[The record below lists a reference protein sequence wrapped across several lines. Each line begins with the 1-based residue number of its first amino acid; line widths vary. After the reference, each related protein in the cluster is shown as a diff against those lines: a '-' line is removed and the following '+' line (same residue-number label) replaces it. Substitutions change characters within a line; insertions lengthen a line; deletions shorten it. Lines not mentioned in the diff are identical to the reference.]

1 VPLEWQAG
9 AVADQIDYVELPS
22 QDLAGSKAFYASAFG
37 WSFQDFGPSYAGL
50 ADAGLDGGIAA
61 DDAKASSVPLVILR
75 SDDLE
80 GSLERV
86 RAAGGEITVPIFEFP
101 GGRRF
106 HFRDPAGNELG
117 VWAE

>member
-1 VPLEWQAG
+1 MAE
-9 AVADQIDYVELPS
+9 QIDYVELPS
-22 QDLAGSKAFYASAFG
+22 QDLGGSKDFYASAFG
-37 WSFQDFGPSYAGL
+37 WSFQDFGPTYAGL

-61 DDAKASSVPLVILR
+61 DDAVAAPVPLVILK

-80 GSLERV
+80 GALARV
-86 RAAGGEITVPIFEFP
+86 EAAGGTVTAPIFEFP

-106 HFRDPAGNELG
+106 HFKDPAGNELG